1 MSDDLTKLR
10 EEFNKHQIENAHF
23 ESSTAAYIKDA
34 AQDIKDVKMYMK
46 ESTGAQWAAVKELRE
61 GMATEKEERKVEDVK
76 LKGRIDGYAKVVAI
90 LTTLTMLAAGA
101 YIYVGVL

>member
-1 MSDDLTKLR
+1 MSDDLSKLK
-10 EEFNKHQIENAHF
+10 EDFTKHQIENAHF

-61 GMATEKEERKVEDVK
+61 GLAGEREERKVEDEKVK
-76 LKGRIDGYAKVVAI
+76 GKVNGYAKVVAL
-90 LTTLTMLAAGA
+90 LTTLTVLAAGA
-101 YIYVGVL
+101 YIYIG